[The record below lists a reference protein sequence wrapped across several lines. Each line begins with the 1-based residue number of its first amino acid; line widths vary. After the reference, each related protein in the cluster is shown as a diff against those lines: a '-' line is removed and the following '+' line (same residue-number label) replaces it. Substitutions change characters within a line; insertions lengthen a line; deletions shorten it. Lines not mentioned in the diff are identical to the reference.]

1 VPKLNA
7 ICREGRY
14 NPAAW
19 RTLTGKDVEELNQ
32 EWRQSL
38 AR

>member
-14 NPAAW
+14 TPAAW